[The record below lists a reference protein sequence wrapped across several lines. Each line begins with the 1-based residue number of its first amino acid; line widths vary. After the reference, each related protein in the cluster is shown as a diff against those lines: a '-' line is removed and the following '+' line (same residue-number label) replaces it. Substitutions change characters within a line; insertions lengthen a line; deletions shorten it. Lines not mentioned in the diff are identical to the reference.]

1 MYNTFKY
8 SLDKSA
14 KITKFNTYSP
24 NHLSANHSPPAEGCP
39 KGGVGAHDKQ
49 CSHIKKSSQ
58 LKIEAITNCI
68 PSHS

>member
-39 KGGVGAHDKQ
+39 KAGWMTEGGVDDRRRGG
-49 CSHIKKSSQ
+49 
-58 LKIEAITNCI
+58 
-68 PSHS
+68 